1 MLTSFRLKN
10 FKAWNDTG
18 RIALAPLTIIFGA
31 NSAGKSSLGHWL
43 LALKQTALSA
53 DRHRALHLGDDRSL
67 VDLGT
72 FAECLHG
79 LDLQSEMSFALRWQL
94 EDGFAVADPLAPDTK
109 YTGQELSLD
118 VTLNANS
125 AGQPQ
130 VRALRYHLFDDIHVT
145 LSATLERLTGG
156 KLGLS
161 TSGYKLM
168 RTVGKPWPLDEP
180 EKFYRISEASRARFQ
195 NADFL
200 ADLAL
205 SVETMLKNFYYLG
218 PLRETPHRIYHW
230 SGESPED
237 VGLRGEY
244 TVAAILAAQA
254 QGRKLQL
261 GPRQRQLDFGE
272 LIAGALKRLGVIT
285 GFSLR
290 PVAEGRKE
298 FEVLVR
304 SHGDTHEVK
313 LNDVGFGVSQVL
325 PAVVA
330 AFYGLPNST
339 VWMEQPEIHLHPQ
352 VQANLADVLIDAI
365 HVRENGAPRGAQ
377 LIVESHSEHLLNRLQ
392 RRIAERKLKPDE
404 VAIYFCSRGRKGAQM
419 ERLQLDEDGEISN
432 WPTDFFGDDM
442 ADIAGRTIAA
452 MEHRKE
458 SAGGGQ

>member
-10 FKAWNDTG
+10 FKAWHDTG

-79 LDLQSEMSFALRWQL
+79 QNLQSEMSFALRWQL
-94 EDGFAVADPLAPDTK
+94 GNSFVVTDPLALDAT
-109 YTGQELSLD
+109 YAGQELGLD
-118 VTLNANS
+118 VTLNAGS
-125 AGQPQ
+125 AEQPQ
-130 VRALRYHLFDDIHVT
+130 VRSLRYHLFDDIRVA
-145 LSATLERLTGG
+145 LSATLERQDDG
-156 KLGLS
+156 KLEL
-161 TSGYKLM
+161 TASGYRLM

-195 NADFL
+195 NAGFL
-200 ADLAL
+200 ADFAL
-205 SVETMLKNFYYLG
+205 SVETMLTHFYYLG
-218 PLRETPHRIYHW
+218 PLRESPRRIYPW
-230 SGESPED
+230 SGEAPED

-244 TVAAILAAQA
+244 TVAAILAAQMH
-254 QGRKLQL
+254 GRKMQL

-290 PVAEGRKE
+290 PVAVGRRE
-298 FEVLVR
+298 FEVMVR
-304 SHGDTHEVK
+304 SHGDSQDVK

-330 AFYGLPNST
+330 AFYGPPHST

-352 VQANLADVLIDAI
+352 VQANLADVFIEAI
-365 HVRENGAPRGAQ
+365 SARENGAPRGTQ

-392 RRIAERKLKPDE
+392 LRIAERKLKPDD
-404 VAIYFCSRGRKGAQM
+404 VAIYFCSRGRKGALM
-419 ERLQLDEDGEISN
+419 ERLQMNEDGEIAN
-432 WPTDFFGDDM
+432 WPEDFFGNEM
-442 ADIAGRTIAA
+442 ADIAGRALAA
-452 MEHRKE
+452 IEHRR
-458 SAGGGQ
+458 GNV